1 MKEAIIQTV
10 LNGMR
15 AVLTENQLELLTD
28 VTREALSECEITPKA
43 TEEEQRNKE
52 NAELL
57 GAFISSKKVEGCSDK
72 TIHYYKSSI
81 EKLIVAVKKNVCD
94 IATNDIR
101 CYLAEQQEQRR
112 LSKVTIDNLRRI
124 YSSFFSWLEDED
136 YITKSPVRRIHKV
149 RTDALVK
156 EVLTDEN
163 IEVLRD
169 SCQEIRDVAMIDLLL
184 STGMRVGELVK
195 INRED
200 IDFQERQ
207 CVVFGKGNK
216 ERSIYLNK
224 SCIEALNAYLAVRP
238 QNAKKDL
245 KNSDKA
251 LFLSASRRQRI
262 SKRTVEFIV
271 TSELQKAGLDTTK
284 YSTHKL
290 RHTAATLMY
299 QYGQVDIRALQE
311 LLGHESISTTEIYTH
326 VDNKQVR
333 HAIEVNPLNGFDP
346 NKTEKT

>member
-1 MKEAIIQTV
+1 
-10 LNGMR
+10 MR
-15 AVLTENQLELLTD
+15 VELRQRAKRKGKPTKKTAKFLE
-28 VTREALSECEITPKA
+28 V
-43 TEEEQRNKE
+43 
-52 NAELL
+52 
-57 GAFISSKKVEGCSDK
+57 FISSKKVEGCSDK

-195 INRED
+195 LNRED
-200 IDFQERQ
+200 INFAERE
-207 CVVFGKGNK
+207 CIVFGKGNK
-216 ERSIYLNK
+216 ERILYLDDAV
-224 SCIEALNAYLAVRP
+224 CEAIETYLEVRP
-238 QNAKKDL
+238 QIGKD
-245 KNSDKA
+245 NIDYNA
-251 LFLSASRRQRI
+251 LFLSSRNKRI
-262 SKRTVEFIV
+262 SQRAVQVIIKN
-271 TSELQKAGLDTTK
+271 ELIL
-284 YSTHKL
+284 
-290 RHTAATLMY
+290 
-299 QYGQVDIRALQE
+299 
-311 LLGHESISTTEIYTH
+311 
-326 VDNKQVR
+326 
-333 HAIEVNPLNGFDP
+333 
-346 NKTEKT
+346 